1 MRRLASIL
9 AATILRDEID
19 VMHDIR
25 LAIGLIAFLSIGFFL
40 LTLRLLRGR
49 PIWLHD
55 VVAVATV
62 ALIAVYVKT
71 VWGQL
76 WIVQWIPLP
85 SVLVLSNWFPPLLAI
100 LAAATWLRLDPL
112 HLGHESRSHDEDGDE
127 EWIFGVDRRGF
138 LRRVP
143 VMAALVLAAIYS
155 VLHFIPRSPPQCGN
169 EWDPPFPP
177 MTLPVCIQT
186 TDYTCSAA
194 AAATLLNALGYEAS
208 EQEMATLCLTKSGTT
223 WLGLYHGLS
232 VKLFRTGYEV
242 KFFEGGLPD
251 LPGLFTGRPVLLCC
265 QLDSESAEDA
275 PEYVH
280 QGGWI
285 PGTAHTVVYLGQFRD
300 RHLIGDPSTG
310 YEVWRDE
317 DLNVLWTGQGLRIE
331 GEPYDEN

>member
-1 MRRLASIL
+1 MIFAVAIF
-9 AATILRDEID
+9 RDEID

-25 LAIGLIAFLSIGFFL
+25 LAIGLIAFLSLGFFL

-49 PIWLHD
+49 AIWVHD
-55 VVAVATV
+55 VVAVVTV
-62 ALIAVYVKT
+62 ALVAVYVKT

-112 HLGHESRSHDEDGDE
+112 HLGQESRVHEEDGE
-127 EWIFGVDRRGF
+127 KEWVLGVDRRGF
-138 LRRVP
+138 LRRLP
-143 VMAALVLAAIYS
+143 VMAALVIAAIYS
-155 VLHFIPRSPPQCGN
+155 VFYFIPRAPVECGN
-169 EWDPPFPP
+169 EWVGPVPP

-186 TDYTCSAA
+186 TDHTCSAA

-208 EQEMATLCLTKSGTT
+208 EQEMAKLCLTKSGTT

-242 KFFEGGLPD
+242 KFFEGSLAD
-251 LPGLFTGRPVLLCC
+251 LPNLFSGRPVLLCC

-275 PEYVH
+275 PKYVNE
-280 QGGWI
+280 GGWI
-285 PGTAHTVVYLGQFRD
+285 PGTAHTVVYLGRFQD
-300 RHLIGDPSTG
+300 RHVIGDPSIG
-310 YEVWRDE
+310 YEVWGDE
-317 DLNVLWTGQGLRIE
+317 DLRVLWTGQGLKIE
-331 GEPYDEN
+331 GEPYDQN